1 VSELTEL
8 ERAIVEVVS
17 RENWND
23 FRTDELRVLKRENTG
38 AGRFTYLTDARDQ
51 ALSDGSYSAQGRIVE
66 LRGVRNDLGFVVDV
80 SRSRIGHIELFT
92 FGNEKWDGSEADWK
106 IV

>member
-17 RENWND
+17 RENWSD
-23 FRTDELRVLKRENTG
+23 FRTDDLRVLKRENTG
-38 AGRFTYLTDARDQ
+38 AGRFTYLADRRDQ
-51 ALSDGSYSAQGRIVE
+51 TLADGSYSAQGRLVE
-66 LRGVRNDLGFVVDV
+66 LPGVRNGLGFIVDI
-80 SRSRIGHIELFT
+80 SRSRISHIELFT
-92 FGNEKWDGSEADWK
+92 FGNETWDGSEADWK